1 MLYNV
6 YDELIHK
13 IVQLL
18 FYWLKGIVYAL
29 IKMKK
34 YSRKKAWE
42 QFEKGVFM
50 TKREKAEVHESL
62 LESASRI
69 SPEDRQRYEEN
80 LRHRMDLI
88 SHLSGLQNVIFWPLT
103 SAVSRMSSFYLI
115 RLQNLWIKKTTI
127 NWMEVQ
133 KIETINKG
141 WLLENFFSISIFS
154 IRFLT
159 SMTFWLEFLLF
170 MCTAQWLNSCT

>member
-1 MLYNV
+1 
-6 YDELIHK
+6 
-13 IVQLL
+13 
-18 FYWLKGIVYAL
+18 
-29 IKMKK
+29 MKK

-103 SAVSRMSSFYLI
+103 LVESKMSSSDLSPQQSHYLI
-115 RLQNLWIKKTTI
+115 RLQNLWIKKKPLTGWKSKKYRLSTKDDC
-127 NWMEVQ
+127 W
-133 KIETINKG
+133 KI
-141 WLLENFFSISIFS
+141 SSQS
-154 IRFLT
+154 PQ
-159 SMTFWLEFLLF
+159 SDFWLVWLF
-170 MCTAQWLNSCT
+170 D

>member
-1 MLYNV
+1 M
-6 YDELIHK
+6 
-13 IVQLL
+13 
-18 FYWLKGIVYAL
+18 YAL

-88 SHLSGLQNVIFWPLT
+88 SHLSGLQNVIF
-103 SAVSRMSSFYLI
+103 
-115 RLQNLWIKKTTI
+115 
-127 NWMEVQ
+127 
-133 KIETINKG
+133 
-141 WLLENFFSISIFS
+141 
-154 IRFLT
+154 
-159 SMTFWLEFLLF
+159 
-170 MCTAQWLNSCT
+170 

>member
-1 MLYNV
+1 MRRVCSWRSAKRLRFTSLYLRAPRGFPRKTDRGTRKTSATEWTSSLTSV
-6 YDELIHK
+6 DSKMSSSEPHLG
-13 IVQLL
+13 
-18 FYWLKGIVYAL
+18 GI
-29 IKMKK
+29 
-34 YSRKKAWE
+34 
-42 QFEKGVFM
+42 
-50 TKREKAEVHESL
+50 
-62 LESASRI
+62 
-69 SPEDRQRYEEN
+69 
-80 LRHRMDLI
+80 
-88 SHLSGLQNVIFWPLT
+88 QNVIFWPLT

-159 SMTFWLEFLLF
+159 SMTFWQEFLLF